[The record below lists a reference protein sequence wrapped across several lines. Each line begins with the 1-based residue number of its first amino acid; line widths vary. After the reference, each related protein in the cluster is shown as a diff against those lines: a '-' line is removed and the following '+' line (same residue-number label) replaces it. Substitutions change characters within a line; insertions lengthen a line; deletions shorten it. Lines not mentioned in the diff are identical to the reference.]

1 VDIGGE
7 SRGYGATA
15 NRGSRGGACGEA
27 AAPGEVSN
35 PGGRQMDEDD
45 GAIMSSAR
53 SAPALAVVASKA
65 GMAMPKRGVLAPLE
79 ISSTDGQLPWRTET
93 KGKRR
98 WERTPGPESQ
108 FCVCLI
114 FLANFLSARSV
125 LYPANRPIR
134 KQ

>member
-7 SRGYGATA
+7 SRGYEATA

-35 PGGRQMDEDD
+35 PDKREMDEGD
-45 GAIMSSAR
+45 GVIMSSTR

-79 ISSTDGQLPWRTET
+79 ISSTGGQLPVEDRDEGQTTVGEDT
-93 KGKRR
+93 GSGVSILRVSDFPSKL
-98 WERTPGPESQ
+98 SQ
-108 FCVCLI
+108 CSF
-114 FLANFLSARSV
+114 RSV
-125 LYPANRPIR
+125 SS
-134 KQ
+134 

>member
-15 NRGSRGGACGEA
+15 TRGSRGGACGEA

-35 PGGRQMDEDD
+35 PGRREMDEDD

-53 SAPALAVVASKA
+53 SAPVVASKA
-65 GMAMPKRGVLAPLE
+65 GMAMPKRGVPAPLE
-79 ISSTDGQLPWRTET
+79 ISSTGGQLPVEDGDEGQTTVGEDTGSGVSILRV
-93 KGKRR
+93 
-98 WERTPGPESQ
+98 S
-108 FCVCLI
+108 VI

-134 KQ
+134 KH